1 MESMDDE
8 IMAMFVEDTREH
20 LGDIESCLMDME
32 RDGADIDEELVNK
45 VFRAAHSIKGG
56 AGFLNLQNTRDLG
69 HKLENVLHMIRG
81 REIAPDT
88 RVINIL
94 LGGFDRLRSLVEMG
108 PAGDAE
114 DISGLLAGLSSLA
127 VEHLPEEKK
136 DDLARTV
143 DISLPGGR
151 VLFTEDRLSLD
162 QAVRGG
168 RMLYLVEYDLIHD
181 VHARKKTP
189 LDIFSAMEASGLIL
203 DCRMDL
209 AAVGDLDAPPTNS
222 IPLFVLFST
231 IVEPDVVSYLFALDE
246 RRIIPVDV
254 ASLLAGEAPAE
265 AAPPEAAPSSPS
277 PVPAAAASRET
288 ADPGD
293 CVGPLRLYRAPDH
306 TRLACAPDVGG
317 SGAAGAVE
325 LTGADLALALEACL
339 VRGLD
344 VRLDFPPQAEPGLD
358 GLLALVSAARTFAVR
373 GLSLAH
379 AAGAPAGVAAQAA
392 RAGFTLRALA
402 EAGVGGDLFGVA

>member
-1 MESMDDE
+1 MDQMDDD

-20 LGDIESCLMDME
+20 LADIESCLMDME
-32 RDGADIDEELVNK
+32 HGGADIDEELVNK

-94 LGGFDRLRSLVEMG
+94 LGGFDRLRSLVESG

-114 DISGLLAGLSSLA
+114 DISDLLAELSSLA
-127 VEHLPEEKK
+127 VAHLPEEKK
-136 DDLARTV
+136 ADLTRTV

-151 VLFTEDRLSLD
+151 TLFTEDRLSLK
-162 QAVRGG
+162 QAVTGG
-168 RMLYLVEYDLIHD
+168 KLLYLVEYDLIHD

-209 AAVGDLDAPPTNS
+209 AAVGDLDAPPTNN
-222 IPLFVLFST
+222 IPLYVLFST

-246 RRIIPVDV
+246 RRITLLDQEALLGDNAQASAPSPAAAEATTPPSPPPPVDAAPGDTPGSPERFGPLEV
-254 ASLLAGEAPAE
+254 IRDQAATRIETGPDGEAPA
-265 AAPPEAAPSSPS
+265 P
-277 PVPAAAASRET
+277 
-288 ADPGD
+288 
-293 CVGPLRLYRAPDH
+293 
-306 TRLACAPDVGG
+306 
-317 SGAAGAVE
+317 
-325 LTGADLALALEACL
+325 TGADLAAALSACLALG
-339 VRGLD
+339 RP
-344 VRLDFPPQAEPGLD
+344 VRLTLSPRIEPDLD
-358 GLLALVSAARTFAVR
+358 ALLALVSAARTFAAR

-379 AAGAPAGVAAQAA
+379 AGAVPPGVSAQAA
-392 RAGFTLRALA
+392 RAGFTARALA
-402 EAGVGGDLFGVA
+402 DAGVSTDLFGIS

>member
-69 HKLENVLHMIRG
+69 HKLENVLHMIRS

-108 PAGDAE
+108 PKGDAE
-114 DISGLLAGLSSLA
+114 DISGLLAELSGLA

-143 DISLPGGR
+143 DIALPDGR

-162 QAVRGG
+162 QAMRGG
-168 RMLYLVEYDLIHD
+168 KMLYLVEYDLIHD

-189 LDIFSAMEASGLIL
+189 LDVFSAMEASGLIL

-209 AAVGDLDAPPTNS
+209 AAVGDLDAPPANS
-222 IPLFVLFST
+222 IPLYVLFST

-246 RRIIPVDV
+246 RRITPVDLE
-254 ASLLAGEAPAE
+254 SLLAGEAPAN
-265 AAPPEAAPSSPS
+265 AAPPSPPLAPATEAASP
-277 PVPAAAASRET
+277 RET
-288 ADPGD
+288 ADPGE
-293 CVGPLRLYRAPDH
+293 CVGALRLSRAPDH
-306 TRLACAPDVGG
+306 TRLAFGPDASG

-325 LTGADLALALEACL
+325 LTGADLAQALAACL
-339 VRGLD
+339 ARGLD

-358 GLLALVSAARTFAVR
+358 GLLALVSAARTFAAR

-379 AAGAPAGVAAQAA
+379 AGGVPAGVAAQAS
-392 RAGFTLRALA
+392 RAGFTPQALA
-402 EAGVGGDLFGVA
+402 EAGVGGELFGVA